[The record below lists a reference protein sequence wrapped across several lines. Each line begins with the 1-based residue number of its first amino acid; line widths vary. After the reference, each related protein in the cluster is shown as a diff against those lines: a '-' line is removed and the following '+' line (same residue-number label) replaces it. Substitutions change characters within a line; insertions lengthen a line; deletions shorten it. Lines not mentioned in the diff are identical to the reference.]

1 MTYHFETT
9 MQVRDYECDVQGI
22 VNNANYLH
30 YIEHTRHLFLLQQ
43 GVSFVEMHEK
53 GEDFVVARMTLQYK
67 TSLRPDDI
75 FRSCIRIKKDGV
87 KYVFYQDIL
96 RASDNKLC
104 FRAQVDTV
112 CIVNGRMQESK
123 VCDEAFKEYLTNA

>member
-9 MQVRDYECDVQGI
+9 MQVRDYECDIQGI

-43 GVSFVEMHEK
+43 GISFADMHEK
-53 GEDFVVARMTLQYK
+53 GEDCVVARMSLQYK
-67 TSLRPDDI
+67 TPLRPGDT
-75 FRSCIRIKKDGV
+75 FRSCIRIKKDSV
-87 KYVFYQDIL
+87 KYVFYQDII

-112 CIVNGRMQESK
+112 CLVNGRMQESK
-123 VCDEAFKEYLTNA
+123 VCDEAFKEFL

>member
-1 MTYHFETT
+1 MTYHFEIT

-53 GEDFVVARMTLQYK
+53 GEDFVVARMNLQYK

>member
-43 GVSFVEMHEK
+43 GISFIDMHEK

-67 TSLRPDDI
+67 TSLRPDDM
-75 FRSCIRIKKDGV
+75 FRSCVRIKKDGV
-87 KYVFYQDIL
+87 KYIFYQDIY
-96 RASDNKLC
+96 RCADNKLC
-104 FRAQVDTV
+104 FRAQVDAV
-112 CIVNGRMQESK
+112 CIVNGRMQESA
-123 VCDEAFKEYLTNA
+123 VCDEAFKEFL